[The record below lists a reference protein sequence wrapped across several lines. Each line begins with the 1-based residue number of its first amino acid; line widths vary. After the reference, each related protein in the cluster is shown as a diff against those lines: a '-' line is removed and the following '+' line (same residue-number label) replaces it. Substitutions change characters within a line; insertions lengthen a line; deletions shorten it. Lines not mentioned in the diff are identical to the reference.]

1 MSTEAHISHP
11 STRQYVQIAVIL
23 AVLTAIEVGLFY
35 LDASLDLNGWDAPM
49 LVTLSTIKFVMV
61 VGWFMH
67 LRFEK
72 GLLSKFFGAGF
83 ALAMGLYLILLAALG
98 VLAIRG

>member
-1 MSTEAHISHP
+1 MSAETHAHP
-11 STRQYVQIAVIL
+11 GVRQYVQIAIVL
-23 AVLTAIEVGLFY
+23 GVLTAVEVSLFY
-35 LDASLDLNGWDAPM
+35 LDASLDMRGWDGP
-49 LVTLSTIKFVMV
+49 LLIILSTIKFIMV

-83 ALAMGLYLILLAALG
+83 ALAMGLYLILLTALG
-98 VLAIRG
+98 VVAIRG